1 MAIDMSDQSSGSA
14 NINADRFATL
24 NGVRVH
30 YTVSGKGRPIILMHG
45 WGCNTATL
53 ASVERTALAA
63 GCKVYNIDFPG
74 FGLSPEPPVVWG
86 VEEYTRVVEDL
97 VSHEGIERPMLLGH
111 SFGGRVGILYSSRHD
126 DVAKLIL
133 VDAAGVKPKRTLTY
147 YRKVYTF
154 KMMKW
159 LMYFF
164 IGRENT
170 RMRLDRM
177 RAKRG
182 SSDYASATPRMR
194 AILSK
199 VVNEDLRKVMPSV
212 KAPTLLIWGEN
223 DTATPMDQARTIAR
237 LIPGAGL
244 VSFPGAGHYSFLDQ
258 PAKFASVLTS
268 FLSDR

>member
-30 YTVSGKGRPIILMHG
+30 YTVAGEGRPIILMHG
-45 WGCNTATL
+45 WGCNTTTL
-53 ASVERTALAA
+53 ASVEKTALAA

-74 FGLSPEPPVVWG
+74 FGLSPEPPAVWG

-223 DTATPMDQARTIAR
+223 DTATPMNQARTIAR

>member
-14 NINADRFATL
+14 NINAGRFATL

-30 YTVSGKGRPIILMHG
+30 YTVAGEGHPIILMHG

-53 ASVERTALAA
+53 ASVEKTALAA

-244 VSFPGAGHYSFLDQ
+244 VSFPGAGHYSFLDE